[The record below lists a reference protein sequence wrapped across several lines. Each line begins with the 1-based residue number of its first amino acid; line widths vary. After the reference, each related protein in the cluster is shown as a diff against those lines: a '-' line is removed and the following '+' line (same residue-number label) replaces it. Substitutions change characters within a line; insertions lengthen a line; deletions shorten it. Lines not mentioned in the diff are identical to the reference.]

1 MYVSCIQFYVVS
13 GNDVCRIGKAWESLV
28 LLFAIPEVFFGIFL
42 EGSLIDSRIGRVA
55 AWYPHYLFLK
65 AQATSACD
73 MLFNFSSASIP
84 IKHLILLF
92 FVWKRTQ
99 LWWLFCWISLL
110 ICWFASVARLL
121 FTVSSILLALSFITL
136 TQVGDDCCGFQ
147 WWISIWNM
155 TNMGRARSWMM
166 WYAARW
172 MIDAG
177 TDSYHYPCNTYHE
190 LDEIL

>member
-84 IKHLILLF
+84 TKHLILLF

-110 ICWFASVARLL
+110 ILPDLLKKLCGQAALHGFFHWHRLVMIAVDFNGGFPYGTWRTWGGPGVGWCDMRLDGWLMLVLIVIIIVA
-121 FTVSSILLALSFITL
+121 ILTM
-136 TQVGDDCCGFQ
+136 
-147 WWISIWNM
+147 N
-155 TNMGRARSWMM
+155 WMK
-166 WYAARW
+166 
-172 MIDAG
+172 
-177 TDSYHYPCNTYHE
+177 
-190 LDEIL
+190 